1 MPAGKTSKK
10 RKKDLFSPRN
20 IKKVDKKLLSAALA
34 KDRNPLGVTKE
45 TKRKTDKDVQQM
57 KKGSA
62 KQIGNI
68 LRNNAEAR
76 KNMKKG
82 KKSSLK
88 KMKEAI
94 RKWK

>member
-1 MPAGKTSKK
+1 MPARKKT
-10 RKKDLFSPRN
+10 KKDLFSPKN

-34 KDRNPLGVTKE
+34 KDRNPFGVTKK

-68 LRNNAEAR
+68 LRRNAQ
-76 KNMKKG
+76 
-82 KKSSLK
+82 LK
-88 KMKEAI
+88 KAK
-94 RKWK
+94 K

>member
-1 MPAGKTSKK
+1 M
-10 RKKDLFSPRN
+10 FSPKN

-34 KDRNPLGVTKE
+34 KDRNPLGVTKK

-68 LRNNAEAR
+68 LRRNAQLR
-76 KNMKKG
+76 KG
-82 KKSSLK
+82 KK
-88 KMKEAI
+88 
-94 RKWK
+94 

>member
-1 MPAGKTSKK
+1 MPAGKKAKK
-10 RKKDLFSPRN
+10 AKKDLFSPKN

-34 KDRNPLGVTKE
+34 KDRNPAGVTKK

-68 LRNNAEAR
+68 LRRNAQLR
-76 KNMKKG
+76 KG
-82 KKSSLK
+82 KK
-88 KMKEAI
+88 
-94 RKWK
+94 

>member
-1 MPAGKTSKK
+1 M
-10 RKKDLFSPRN
+10 FSPRN
-20 IKKVDKKLLSAALA
+20 IKQVDKKLLSAALA
-34 KDRNPLGVTKE
+34 KARNPLGVTKE

-68 LRNNAEAR
+68 LRRNAQLR
-76 KNMKKG
+76 KNMKKD
-82 KKSSLK
+82 KKPSLK

-94 RKWK
+94 RK

>member
-1 MPAGKTSKK
+1 MPAGKKAKK
-10 RKKDLFSPRN
+10 AKKNLFSPKN

-34 KDRNPLGVTKE
+34 KDRNPVNVTKK

-68 LRNNAEAR
+68 LKYNAYLKR
-76 KNMKKG
+76 NMKKG
-82 KKSSLK
+82 NKP
-88 KMKEAI
+88 
-94 RKWK
+94 

>member
-10 RKKDLFSPRN
+10 AKKDLFSPKN
-20 IKKVDKKLLSAALA
+20 IKKVDKKLLSAAIA
-34 KDRNPLGVTKE
+34 KDRNPYGVSKK

-62 KQIGNI
+62 KFFGNV
-68 LRNNAEAR
+68 LRSNAEAR
-76 KNMKKG
+76 KNMKKN
-82 KKSSLK
+82 KKPSLK

-94 RKWK
+94 RK

>member
-1 MPAGKTSKK
+1 MA
-10 RKKDLFSPRN
+10 KKDLFSSKN

-34 KDRNPLGVTKE
+34 KDRNPLGVTKK

-68 LRNNAEAR
+68 LRRNAQLR
-76 KNMKKG
+76 KG
-82 KKSSLK
+82 KKS
-88 KMKEAI
+88 
-94 RKWK
+94 

>member
-10 RKKDLFSPRN
+10 AKKDLFSSKN

-34 KDRNPLGVTKE
+34 KDRNPLGVTKK

-68 LRNNAEAR
+68 LRRNAQLR
-76 KNMKKG
+76 KG
-82 KKSSLK
+82 KK
-88 KMKEAI
+88 
-94 RKWK
+94 

>member
-1 MPAGKTSKK
+1 MPARKKAKKT
-10 RKKDLFSPRN
+10 KKDLFSSKN

-34 KDRNPLGVTKE
+34 KDRNPLGVTKK

-68 LRNNAEAR
+68 LRRNAQLR
-76 KNMKKG
+76 KG
-82 KKSSLK
+82 KK
-88 KMKEAI
+88 
-94 RKWK
+94 